1 MNTQALGQYLQIG
14 PNPNKGILQIKSN
27 LDAGL
32 QLSIFDL
39 KGQLV
44 KSNMTIKA
52 QLLNEIELDMANGIY
67 ILVFKNESGMEYQSK
82 VSLNR

>member
-14 PNPNKGILQIKSN
+14 PNPNKGLLQIKSN

-39 KGQLV
+39 KGRLV
-44 KSNMTIKA
+44 KSNMIIKA
-52 QLLNEIELDMANGIY
+52 QLLNEIELDMVNGIY
-67 ILVFKNESGMEYQSK
+67 ILVFKNDSGMEYQTK

>member
-1 MNTQALGQYLQIG
+1 
-14 PNPNKGILQIKSN
+14 

-67 ILVFKNESGMEYQSK
+67 ILVFKNESGMEYQTK